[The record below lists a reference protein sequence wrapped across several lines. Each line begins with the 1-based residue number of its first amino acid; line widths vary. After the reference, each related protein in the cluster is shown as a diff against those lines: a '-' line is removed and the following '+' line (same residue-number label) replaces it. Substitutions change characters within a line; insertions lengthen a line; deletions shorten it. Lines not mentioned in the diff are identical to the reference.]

1 MEVGGSGC
9 SALPTALASLCI
21 LRLLGGKE
29 FMWSFNIQRSWSFP
43 HWVAGRACHR
53 RPFHQVF
60 CGSRG
65 PSYAGG
71 GAGLRRICERKWKRQ
86 IILYY
91 LGLAPNLSTSG
102 SFVFPYNSSFRNMK
116 TVRIFVSLLSLF
128 VPVLCFNGC
137 SASRYTAFQVD
148 NGPDYVRD
156 GLYRIVDGHG
166 RVGYADPRGRVVIK
180 PRFAFGF
187 PFEKGKARVTDSG
200 AESVIF
206 GSGGEYHRWEGD
218 DWYYIDKSG
227 NRIQ

>member
-1 MEVGGSGC
+1 
-9 SALPTALASLCI
+9 
-21 LRLLGGKE
+21 
-29 FMWSFNIQRSWSFP
+29 
-43 HWVAGRACHR
+43 
-53 RPFHQVF
+53 
-60 CGSRG
+60 
-65 PSYAGG
+65 
-71 GAGLRRICERKWKRQ
+71 
-86 IILYY
+86 
-91 LGLAPNLSTSG
+91 
-102 SFVFPYNSSFRNMK
+102 MK

-180 PRFAFGF
+180 PQFAFGF
-187 PFEKGKARVTDSG
+187 PFEKGKARVTDTG
-200 AESVIF
+200 TESVVF
-206 GSGGEYHRWEGD
+206 GSGGEYHRWESD